1 MRASF
6 LPEIYLSIY
15 LNDIHQIFTDSP
27 SPFSFCRAVDLV
39 VISREVLALQFAAF
53 AALTELDF
61 GTSEQAK
68 SASAQN
74 PCSLAFAVTKEMLV
88 TTILVLLAIGGV
100 AARCQYAPDENG
112 HVVVPYGVTSLGYQA
127 FDECSSLVSIT
138 LPESLTSIGFYAFQY
153 CSSLTSV
160 SLPDSLTELG
170 GGAFHG
176 ATALASVSFGAG
188 LTTTSGGETF
198 MDCVSLTSVSFPEGF
213 THIVGNAFKRCVSLV
228 SVSLPDSLTSIGNEA
243 FSGATSLSMVYVPF
257 GCAVSATAFS
267 LGPNQPGVL
276 PWMYGRGPPPPSPS
290 PSPPSPSPSPPP
302 PSPSPP
308 PPSPSPSPPSCLR
321 IDRVARGSGL
331 LVCRY

>member
-290 PSPPSPSPSPPP
+290 PSPPSM
-302 PSPSPP
+302 
-308 PPSPSPSPPSCLR
+308 
-321 IDRVARGSGL
+321 GSL
-331 LVCRY
+331 IQ